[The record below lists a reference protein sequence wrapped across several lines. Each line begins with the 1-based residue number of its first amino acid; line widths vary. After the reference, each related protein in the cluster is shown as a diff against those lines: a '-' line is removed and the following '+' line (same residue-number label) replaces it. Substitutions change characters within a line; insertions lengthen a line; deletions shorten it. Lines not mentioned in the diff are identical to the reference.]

1 MACLDTLSKRFALYI
16 MSLDVSLFHVSEH
29 IAHVLERHLCFSHL
43 PLFRCGSAQCV
54 LLSVRPHPNLTPSPS
69 PPSLTPSL
77 PLSLKLLC
85 ILPALKVE
93 SFSAHLDGPNRHDLS
108 ATFQL

>member
-1 MACLDTLSKRFALYI
+1 

-29 IAHVLERHLCFSHL
+29 IAHVLERHLCVVV
-43 PLFRCGSAQCV
+43 SASPPQ
-54 LLSVRPHPNLTPSPS
+54 PYPSPP